1 MTAQATEKES
11 HFHCHANLKRL
22 ALLLLL
28 VAELP
33 IAIMLTHSN
42 DLQRRPDETL
52 ANAPVQRQSYC
63 FQTWLS

>member
-11 HFHCHANLKRL
+11 HSHCHANSKRL

-28 VAELP
+28 VAEQP
-33 IAIMLTHSN
+33 IVIMLARSN
-42 DLQRRPDETL
+42 DLRRRPGGTL

-63 FQTWLS
+63 FQT